1 MKVKIKI
8 KTLDKIVLQQF
19 LDRVSKYNLS
29 RQTHFE
35 NIIRLS

>member
-29 RQTHFE
+29 R
-35 NIIRLS
+35 